1 MSINDNILQEIGRC
15 IREII
20 PDAKVF
26 LFVAAVFSTPSII
39 QVMVTFGSYNWFT
52 VTV

>member
-26 LFVAAVFSTPSII
+26 LFGSRALKENHRFADMDIGII
-39 QVMVTFGSYNWFT
+39 PKECV
-52 VTV
+52 